1 MRKAESRTYYERE
14 ILSILLEAYERS
26 RAAVGAAGRRPQFR
40 LLKSPL
46 AAAYTDELDV
56 DRREAIEEAAE
67 ELERQGMISVMWER
81 HGTGRIERILLAAGA
96 AQLYQRMGRT
106 MPLVRVEE
114 YRTELSA
121 LTDVTVT
128 WVRAFCIEAKESLAK
143 NKIPS
148 FLPKEET
155 VRKSLIRAILSLPAM
170 TAEAVPRRVFS
181 QRVFGDSKYF
191 EQCVEAALLRILRR
205 FAEEPCETDAA
216 YLDMAGISVHQ
227 GKLWIA
233 GKMTFSLHG
242 RTYFLDDFP
251 GGIGLTYDTVA
262 SMEIDVLP
270 AFILTVENLTN
281 AEALTQD
288 GAADRLLIYT
298 AGFPNRTTQMFFQKI
313 SSQHS
318 SVEIRHWGDLDYGGI
333 RIFEYIHTHFFP
345 HLVPYRMGIED
356 FRAYLPF
363 AHALTDVQR
372 KRLVTLLERVEFSL
386 WHELIRVLLH
396 EGKWLEQEVM
406 LQERENLHSGVR

>member
-1 MRKAESRTYYERE
+1 MRQIESRAHYERE
-14 ILSILLEAYERS
+14 ILTILLEKYERS

-40 LLKSPL
+40 LRKSPL
-46 AAAYTDELDV
+46 ASAYADELDA
-56 DRREAIEEAAE
+56 DRREAIEAAAE
-67 ELERQGMISVMWER
+67 ELERQGMISVVWER
-81 HGTGRIERILLAAGA
+81 HGTGQIERILLAADA
-96 AQLYQRMGRT
+96 AQLYERMGRT
-106 MPLVRVEE
+106 MPLMRVEE
-114 YRTELSA
+114 YRADISTLTLSA
-121 LTDVTVT
+121 AI
-128 WVRAFCIEAKESLAK
+128 WVRRCCNAAHTILSE

-148 FLPKEET
+148 FLPRENEI
-155 VRKSLIRAILSLPAM
+155 RRDLIRAILSLPVVG
-170 TAEAVPRRVFS
+170 ENAVPKRVFS

-191 EQCVEAALLRILRR
+191 ERCIEAPLLILLRR

-216 YLDMAGISVHQ
+216 YLDMAGISGHH
-227 GKLWIA
+227 GKVWIA
-233 GKMTFSLHG
+233 GRMDFSLHG
-242 RTYFLDDFP
+242 RGYMLADFA
-251 GGIGLTYDTVA
+251 GGIELTYDTVA
-262 SMEIDVLP
+262 AMEIDALP
-270 AFILTVENLTN
+270 PSILTVENLTN